1 MACPTNNVRFQL
13 RNGTSSQWSAN
24 PILSKGEPGYDT
36 DLHILKIGDGIH
48 HWNDLLATGTGQQG
62 PCGPTGP
69 LGPTGAKGDT
79 GDITYAGLTGP
90 TGPTGPRGNT
100 GPTGSGGT
108 GATGP
113 MGPSVIFDGGG
124 ALLVTSTY
132 SFTGPVLDCGYVFQ

>member
-48 HWNDLLATGTGQQG
+48 HWNDLIATGTGQQG

-69 LGPTGAKGDT
+69 TGSVGSTGAKGD
-79 GDITYAGLTGP
+79 ILYAGLTGP
-90 TGPTGPRGNT
+90 TGPTGP
-100 GPTGSGGT
+100 
-108 GATGP
+108 
-113 MGPSVIFDGGG
+113 MGPSVIFDGGNP
-124 ALLVTSTY
+124 LNRTSAF